1 VARRV
6 ASTECVAGRG
16 LCRRRLELLPMGGW

>member
-1 VARRV
+1 V